1 VRYARGVQNPPAAG
15 RVALV
20 LAVAIAAVSVA
31 GTLVRLAPGAS
42 PVALAFWRVL
52 LAAAVTLPFARR
64 MSRHDV
70 MLTVLGGLFLALHFW
85 AWFAS
90 LGLTSVMRSTLL
102 VCLTPIW
109 AGVMEGVILRQAPGP
124 RFWGGIAVAVS
135 GVALMTGGLGE
146 GGWTGDALALLGGVL
161 GAAYFTTGRLV
172 RARVT
177 IWTYAPYSCLATAF
191 WLGILSLGRGSSLA
205 LDGPGW
211 WVALGLAAGPQLLGH
226 AGFNYAVGRLPA
238 AIVASVILLEPV
250 GAAIVAALVL
260 GEVPG
265 PREIAGAAV
274 TIAGVAV
281 AARR

>member
-1 VRYARGVQNPPAAG
+1 MT
-15 RVALV
+15 RVAIV

-42 PVALAFWRVL
+42 PVGLAFWRVL
-52 LAAAVTLPFARR
+52 FAAVVTLPFARR
-64 MSRHDV
+64 MSRQDV
-70 MLTVLGGLFLALHFW
+70 MLTALGGLFLALHFW

-109 AGVMEGVILRQAPGP
+109 AGVMEGVILRQAPAP
-124 RFWGGIAVAVS
+124 RFWAGIAVAVS

-146 GGWTGDALALLGGVL
+146 GGWAGDALALLGGVL

-177 IWTYAPYSCLATAF
+177 IWTYAPYSCLATAA
-191 WLGILSLGRGSSLA
+191 WLGIFAVGAGEPVLLA
-205 LDGPGW
+205 GPAW

-250 GAAIVAALVL
+250 AAAIVAALVL
-260 GEVPG
+260 AEIPG
-265 PREIAGAAV
+265 PREIAGAVV
-274 TIAGVAV
+274 TIVGVGV